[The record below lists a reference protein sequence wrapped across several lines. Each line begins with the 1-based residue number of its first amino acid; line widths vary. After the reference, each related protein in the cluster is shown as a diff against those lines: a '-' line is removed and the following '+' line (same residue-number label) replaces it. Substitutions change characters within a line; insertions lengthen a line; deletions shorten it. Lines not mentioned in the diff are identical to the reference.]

1 MTFNITNANEIN
13 DQRSTY
19 LLYAPPGTGKTY
31 TVNYLPGKTLYI
43 AIDKTQFPLK
53 GNENID
59 VVDFDTHNAWDQWKE
74 LMNWFSTND
83 LSKYENIVFDNMSE
97 LFRSM
102 LGNLGR
108 EGKNNRVP
116 EMRHYQQIDFFIID
130 SIRYINNLGKRIV
143 YLAWEMT
150 DDFHTEGGQI
160 FNRRFPDLRKSIMNN
175 FMGLCQVIGKLSIR
189 QENDETIRGFILQPS
204 NAIFAKNQ
212 LDNRKGCKQE
222 DIFKV
227 GDADWHSI
235 YTLTKKL

>member
-1 MTFNITNANEIN
+1 MSFEISNATEITDDRA
-13 DQRSTY
+13 TY

-31 TVNYLPGKTLYI
+31 TTNYLPGKTLYI
-43 AIDKTQFPLK
+43 AIDKTQAPLK

-59 VVDFDTHNAWDQWKE
+59 ILNFDTHNAWANWAE
-74 LMNWFSTND
+74 LNKWFSQND
-83 LSKYENIVFDNMSE
+83 LSKYENIVFDNVSE

-130 SIRYINNLGKRIV
+130 SLRYINTLNKRIV
-143 YLAWEMT
+143 YYAWEVT
-150 DDFHTEGGQI
+150 DEFQTEGGQI
-160 FNRRFPDLRKSIMNN
+160 FNRAYPDIRKTIINN
-175 FMGLCQVIGKLSIR
+175 FMGLCQVVGRLVAK
-189 QENDETIRGFILQPS
+189 QENDEVKRGYILQPS
-204 NAIFAKNQ
+204 AGVFAKNQ

-227 GDADWHSI
+227 GDSE
-235 YTLTKKL
+235 